1 MTNKNV
7 NLNKKIKKISSIKLF
22 TYYKNWSQWLLSS
35 KNSSFNTIDSY
46 SYDFKVFLDF
56 MLKHHAKNKVRF
68 TLLKNLT
75 IQDFRAWLS
84 YLVSVKNLKFKSIAR
99 SRASIISFFN
109 FCLLFNYLDSS
120 KIFQLSTPKVPK
132 TLPKALSETQILKI
146 INLIQDEKNNII
158 KLRNKALL
166 YVLWGTGLRVSEALS
181 IELSQIGRDTL
192 IVKGKGNKERM
203 IPVLSVVNDVINSWI
218 KERNKIQSV
227 YSNAVFISLRGKRL
241 TSRYVQKFFSDLRK
255 KLDLDD
261 SVTPHSLRHSF
272 ATHLLKNGVNL
283 RTLQMMLGHNS
294 ITTTQHYL
302 RISNSFAE
310 KIYRKTHPR
319 AKNF

>member
-1 MTNKNV
+1 
-7 NLNKKIKKISSIKLF
+7 
-22 TYYKNWSQWLLSS
+22 
-35 KNSSFNTIDSY
+35 
-46 SYDFKVFLDF
+46 
-56 MLKHHAKNKVRF
+56 
-68 TLLKNLT
+68 
-75 IQDFRAWLS
+75 
-84 YLVSVKNLKFKSIAR
+84 
-99 SRASIISFFN
+99 
-109 FCLLFNYLDSS
+109 
-120 KIFQLSTPKVPK
+120 
-132 TLPKALSETQILKI
+132 
-146 INLIQDEKNNII
+146 
-158 KLRNKALL
+158 
-166 YVLWGTGLRVSEALS
+166 
-181 IELSQIGRDTL
+181 
-192 IVKGKGNKERM
+192 M

-272 ATHLLKNGVNL
+272 ATHLLKNGVDL

-302 RISNSFAE
+302 KISNSFAE